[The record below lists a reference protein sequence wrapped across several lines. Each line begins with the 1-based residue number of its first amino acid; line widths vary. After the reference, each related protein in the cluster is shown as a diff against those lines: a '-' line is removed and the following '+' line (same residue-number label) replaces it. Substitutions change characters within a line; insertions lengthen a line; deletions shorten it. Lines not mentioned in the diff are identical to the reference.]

1 MGASFF
7 VIFWCIISLERILF
21 IMSKLR
27 QPYVQT
33 RRDAWVEVNLGN
45 IEHNFLTLKKYC
57 KPETSIVAIIKA
69 DAYGHGATMIAPPL
83 IASGVSAFGV
93 ASVDE
98 GIELRN
104 SGCEIPILVLG
115 AAPSWAFTSALQNNL
130 ELSVFTEEHI
140 KSVIQAY
147 SHFGKPLKV
156 HVKVDTGM
164 NRIGLSYLDAPE
176 FINKILKY
184 KEIELKGIFSHLACA
199 EDKDITAMQ
208 AKRFEFVQKQFPQI
222 PAHLLNT
229 AGIMSYPDLQFNT
242 VRAGIGI
249 YGLMPDLPE
258 GVNAPKLLPAMSL
271 KGRIV
276 HLKTIDENEG
286 ISYSYSYKTSR
297 KTKIATIPIGYAD
310 GVPRILSN
318 KIFAIINGKK
328 VPQVGNITMDQMM
341 FDVTDAGNVNI
352 GDVITLIG
360 EDEEQSISID
370 EWAKLLGTI
379 NYELTCRLKVR
390 LPRVY
395 TR

>member
-7 VIFWCIISLERILF
+7 VEFWMYNLSRKDF
-21 IMSKLR
+21 MMSKLR

-33 RRDAWVEVNLGN
+33 RRDAWVEVNLEN
-45 IEHNFLTLKKYC
+45 IERNFLTLKSYC
-57 KPETSIVAIIKA
+57 KPETKITAIIKA
-69 DAYGHGATMIAPPL
+69 DAYGHGATMIAPHL

-98 GIELRN
+98 GIELRH

-115 AAPSWAFTSALQNNL
+115 AVPSWAFTSALQNNL
-130 ELSVFTEEHI
+130 ELSVFTDEHI
-140 KSVIQAY
+140 QSAIQAF

-164 NRIGLSYLDAPE
+164 NRIGLSYKNAPE
-176 FINKILKY
+176 FINKILSY

-199 EDKDITAMQ
+199 EDKEITAMQ
-208 AKRFEFVQKQFPQI
+208 AERFEFVQKQFPQI

-229 AGIMSYPDLQFNT
+229 AGIMSYPDLQFNM

-249 YGLMPDLPE
+249 YGLMPDLAD
-258 GVNAPKLLPAMSL
+258 GVSKPQLLPAMSL

-286 ISYSYSYKTSR
+286 VSYSYSYKTSH
-297 KTKIATIPIGYAD
+297 KSKIATIPIGYAD

-318 KIFAIINGKK
+318 KICGIINGKK

-360 EDEEQSISID
+360 EDEGQRISID
-370 EWAKLLGTI
+370 EWANLLNTI